1 MFLYVLKLT
10 NLAQI
15 LKYVYNKV
23 SELFFEHIL
32 IFEQNLSLPNLD
44 KWLKLVGRLESTQ
57 NPKSSRLD
65 YNYATQLDLADSTA
79 NTTPNVWF
87 HEKFEFKLLTVL

>member
-57 NPKSSRLD
+57 NPKSSRV
-65 YNYATQLDLADSTA
+65 DSTIIMRL
-79 NTTPNVWF
+79 NST
-87 HEKFEFKLLTVL
+87 

>member
-57 NPKSSRLD
+57 NPKSSRV
-65 YNYATQLDLADSTA
+65 DSTIITRL
-79 NTTPNVWF
+79 NST
-87 HEKFEFKLLTVL
+87 